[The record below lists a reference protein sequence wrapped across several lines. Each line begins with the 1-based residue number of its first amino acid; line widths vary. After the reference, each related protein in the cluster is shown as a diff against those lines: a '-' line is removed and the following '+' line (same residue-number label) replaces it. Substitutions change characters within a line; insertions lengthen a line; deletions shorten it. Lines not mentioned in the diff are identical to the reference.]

1 MNEFEN
7 VPEAEVE
14 ALKKLIAHGEYDLE
28 EETEDGFTFKHV
40 ASRERDA
47 RRWFRRTDEFF
58 YCVSTGRYWMKS
70 WDQGLTENQE
80 HEHDT
85 YGDPVEVERHEEQ
98 VTKTVVTWTKKR
110 ASSEKPDV

>member
-1 MNEFEN
+1 MSTQNEN
-7 VPEAEVE
+7 TEAEVE
-14 ALKKLIAHGEYDLE
+14 ALKKLIAFGEYDFV
-28 EETEDGFTFKHV
+28 EETQDGFTFKHV
-40 ASRERDA
+40 DQREHRD

-85 YGDPVEVERHEEQ
+85 YGDPVEVERREEQ
-98 VTKTVVTWTKKR
+98 VTKTVVTWTKKHTP
-110 ASSEKPDV
+110 SEKADV